1 MQKVMMYDNF
11 LSQDIFENIREV
23 ILGER
28 LPWYHSDSTIYD
40 DGCPQYSHMFY
51 SDCEPCSSF
60 WEHIKPV
67 VSQLSP
73 LGLTRVKFNA
83 TPRTPEIV
91 ESPLH
96 YDVIDQDDKP
106 VDVKICIL
114 YMNDNDG
121 YTYFE
126 DGSKVESKA
135 NRVIMFSGKYKH
147 GGTTCTNVNRRI
159 VGNFVYL

>member
-1 MQKVMMYDNF
+1 M
-11 LSQDIFENIREV
+11 
-23 ILGER
+23 
-28 LPWYHSDSTIYD
+28 PWYHSDSTIYD

-135 NRVIMFSGKYKH
+135 NMDSNTTLNPSFSTMTASGIIHLVSLFVGISLLTVINH
-147 GGTTCTNVNRRI
+147 E
-159 VGNFVYL
+159 

>member
-147 GGTTCTNVNRRI
+147 GGTT
-159 VGNFVYL
+159 

>member
-1 MQKVMMYDNF
+1 MYDNF

-135 NRVIMFSGKYKH
+135 NTAVVFD
-147 GGTTCTNVNRRI
+147 TNLEHRGVPSTDTRRLVLNI
-159 VGNFVYL
+159 NYFEK